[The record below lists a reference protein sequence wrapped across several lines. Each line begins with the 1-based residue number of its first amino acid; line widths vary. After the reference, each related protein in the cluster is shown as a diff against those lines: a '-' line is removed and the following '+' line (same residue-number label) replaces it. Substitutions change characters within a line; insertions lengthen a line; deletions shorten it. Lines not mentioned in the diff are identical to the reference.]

1 MTAQS
6 SAGVAASP
14 VASATERGFGR
25 FFLPGPTEVRPSI
38 LQAMLQP
45 MIGHRGKGME
55 DLIARIEPELQ
66 YVFRTKRPVYIAT
79 SSATGLMEG
88 AIRNGVRSRVLCL
101 VNGAFSDRFFQIA
114 RACGVEAEALNVGW
128 GEVHTP
134 QMLADALK
142 RGKFDAVTVAHSE
155 TSTGALNPI
164 ADLAKVAHDAGDVV
178 LLVDSVSG
186 MAGAP
191 VETDAWQLDFVLT
204 GSQKAFAI
212 PAGLAFAAAQE
223 NVIERATAKRD
234 RGIYFDLI
242 EYHKSIEKN
251 QTPNTPALSLFYAL
265 AAQLVDIRRETIEAR
280 WARHAE
286 MARRTWAWV
295 DEVRDAGV
303 PISVLAPEGY
313 RSPTVTCVGLPG
325 THNGGAVTSAMK
337 ARGFTISTGYGKLKD
352 TSVRI
357 GHMGDH
363 TIDELNALLD
373 ALREVLTA

>member
-1 MTAQS
+1 MSAQS
-6 SAGVAASP
+6 SAGLATSPASP
-14 VASATERGFGR
+14 ATERGFGR
-25 FFLPGPTEVRPSI
+25 FFLPGPTEVRESI
-38 LQAMLQP
+38 LRMMMQP
-45 MIGHRGKGME
+45 MIGHRGKSME
-55 DLIARIEPELQ
+55 DLIARIEPDLQ
-66 YVFRTKRPVYIAT
+66 YVFRTQRPVYIAT

-114 RACGVEAEALNVGW
+114 RACGVEAEALTVPYGQI
-128 GEVHTP
+128 HTP
-134 QMLADALK
+134 DMLATAL
-142 RGKFDAVTVAHSE
+142 RSGKFDSVTVVHSE

-164 ADLAKVAHDAGDVV
+164 ADLARAAHDAGDVA

-212 PAGLAFAAAQE
+212 PPGLAFAAARE
-223 NVIERATAKRD
+223 NVFERAKAKPD

-242 EYHKSIEKN
+242 EFDASIRKN
-251 QTPNTPALSLFYAL
+251 QTPNTPAVSLFFAL
-265 AAQLVDIRRETIEAR
+265 AAQLADIRRETIEAR

-303 PISVLAPEGY
+303 PISVLAPEGG
-313 RSPTVTCVGLPG
+313 RSPTVTCIALPE
-325 THNGGAVTSAMK
+325 THNGTAVTAALK
-337 ARGFTISTGYGKLKD
+337 ARGFTISAGYGKLKD

-363 TIDELNALLD
+363 SVEELDALLD